1 MAFSVN
7 ALRTTS
13 VVAVRATPSKPYASI
28 VAQSAHAV
36 DVDSCSIGTAATAQV
51 IDRLEN
57 ANFS

>member
-1 MAFSVN
+1 MAFSLY
-7 ALRTTS
+7 ALRTSS

-36 DVDSCSIGTAATAQV
+36 DVDSCSIGIATAQV
-51 IDRLEN
+51 IDRQGEN